1 VFVAIKVSF
10 LKPQMNADERR
21 CSDAK
26 VKDFSPEP
34 SGLSQIFTFSRVA
47 KKNEVWYD

>member
-21 CSDAK
+21 WM
-26 VKDFSPEP
+26 KD
-34 SGLSQIFTFSRVA
+34 G
-47 KKNEVWYD
+47 